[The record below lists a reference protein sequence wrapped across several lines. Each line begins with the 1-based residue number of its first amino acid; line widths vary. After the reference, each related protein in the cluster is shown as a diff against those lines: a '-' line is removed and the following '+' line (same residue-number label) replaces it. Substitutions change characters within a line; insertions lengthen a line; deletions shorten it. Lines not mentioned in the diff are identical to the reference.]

1 MVTMSTYSNL
11 MFYREK
17 ERMVE
22 ERLKLLESKQS
33 CICVRGI
40 DFASVSQIFNWI
52 LFFLLYF
59 DR

>member
-22 ERLKLLESKQS
+22 ERLKLLLVTQEMKY
-33 CICVRGI
+33 RG
-40 DFASVSQIFNWI
+40 
-52 LFFLLYF
+52 
-59 DR
+59 